1 MCHDWALSDRLPPA
15 HCTTALA
22 QTTSP
27 HSTNVL
33 FIGIPLFSLVQGLLK
48 EFSNCKTSQAV
59 LTMRCSFPGNA
70 MKTCQRARALYPKA
84 PAFGTVDTPLYP
96 LPTICGL
103 TCAHRAR
110 DFRRGWELSLTFSSL
125 HGSIRYG
132 ASIRTLCLVVNRQS
146 SNFLLEGEAYTCH
159 LENLWARS
167 FEHLHCVHC
176 SFCVCVTCSRDFA
189 WLPTK
194 KDNSVDLMYNRPSL
208 ANNF

>member
-33 FIGIPLFSLVQGLLK
+33 SIGMPLFNLVQGLLK

-84 PAFGTVDTPLYP
+84 PTLGTVDTPHYP
-96 LPTICGL
+96 LPTLCGL
-103 TCAHRAR
+103 TCAHMAR

-132 ASIRTLCLVVNRQS
+132 APIRTLRLVVNRQS
-146 SNFLLEGEAYTCH
+146 SNFLLGGEAYTCH
-159 LENLWARS
+159 LETCGPGLLNIYIVFIVHSAYASHALETLPGFQQKRTILW
-167 FEHLHCVHC
+167 
-176 SFCVCVTCSRDFA
+176 T
-189 WLPTK
+189 
-194 KDNSVDLMYNRPSL
+194 
-208 ANNF
+208 

>member
-33 FIGIPLFSLVQGLLK
+33 FIGMPLFNLVQGLLK

-70 MKTCQRARALYPKA
+70 MKTCQRARALYPKT
-84 PAFGTVDTPLYP
+84 PTFGTVDTPHYP
-96 LPTICGL
+96 LPTLCGL

-132 ASIRTLCLVVNRQS
+132 APIRTLRLVVNRQS
-146 SNFLLEGEAYTCH
+146 SNPSRG
-159 LENLWARS
+159 RS
-167 FEHLHCVHC
+167 LYLSSGKPVGPVF
-176 SFCVCVTCSRDFA
+176 
-189 WLPTK
+189 
-194 KDNSVDLMYNRPSL
+194 
-208 ANNF
+208 